1 MPKTCSQINIL
12 IFSLPQTPKTAST
25 VVYFCCYKLSNDE
38 DQKSNL
44 SSQKRCNIP
53 QKKPSTP
60 LKMEEFKKCQCGP
73 ISPSPGQNIRLRH
86 IQISVG
92 FLITLAIRAQLS
104 VKVLRILAWFLD
116 KLTHFRE
123 ESY

>member
-1 MPKTCSQINIL
+1 
-12 IFSLPQTPKTAST
+12 
-25 VVYFCCYKLSNDE
+25 
-38 DQKSNL
+38 
-44 SSQKRCNIP
+44 
-53 QKKPSTP
+53 
-60 LKMEEFKKCQCGP
+60 MEEFKKCQCGP

-116 KLTHFRE
+116 KMTHFRE
-123 ESY
+123 ETYKQKINSPTGTNTQSTTHKNKTEC